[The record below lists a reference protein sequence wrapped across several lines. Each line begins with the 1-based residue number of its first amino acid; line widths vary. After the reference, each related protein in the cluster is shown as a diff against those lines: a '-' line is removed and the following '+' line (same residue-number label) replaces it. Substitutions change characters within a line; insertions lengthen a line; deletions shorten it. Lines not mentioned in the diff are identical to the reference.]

1 MYYVQDRKLSFVETG
16 MYLKTFYTSAKC
28 KSSIKQ
34 LYRSWCWY
42 SRPCL
47 AVPRHF
53 APLVEAQHLS
63 YNYKLQ
69 ATGYWLA
76 THRGQCAHL
85 PAQDAKDKVHDK
97 KSSQDHHWH
106 KVYKLPSVPHRVVDL
121 FRFCLVLQTI
131 HWFHNQ
137 FSQSQRR
144 PLLGPSPGQKR
155 LLLLSHL
162 RHN

>member
-1 MYYVQDRKLSFVETG
+1 MTIYVQCS
-16 MYLKTFYTSAKC
+16 MYRIENCRLRLACSWKPSTSGKC

-42 SRPCL
+42 SRPCF

-69 ATGYWLA
+69 VTGYWLA

-131 HWFHNQ
+131 HRFHNQ
-137 FSQSQRR
+137 FYNHREVPYQ
-144 PLLGPSPGQKR
+144 G
-155 LLLLSHL
+155 LLLVESAY
-162 RHN
+162 